1 MKAAVCVCLH
11 VSIAA
16 ALALPSAANGAP
28 DTAELEKGVVKVIA
42 KSGRRAGTGTGFI
55 VNRNGL
61 VATNNHVVSSVVSS
75 GGSFFILISRS
86 RTPVPAE
93 LVWKDPG
100 LDLALL
106 RARNLGGR
114 PVRLSS
120 ATIGKGDKVFA
131 LGFPGLADRLG
142 AAVDPTHTEG
152 VIGRLFRSPW
162 SRTSRGPQLEII
174 QHSAQIN
181 PGNSGGPLFDSC
193 GSVVGVNTQGSPA
206 GRIVRDAQGRARQVM
221 AGTGIFFA
229 SRITELIAVLKKHRL
244 DFAGSDSACVP
255 PLDRMSAALQALS
268 QRIWTV
274 AAALTVGVLIALAFG
289 LRKPRERILSA
300 MGDYG
305 EKLSMMVPVLGA
317 PEKRRGIAIS
327 GFSPD
332 GKPLSVKLPGRKFSN
347 QGYGL
352 TIGRH
357 PPLVD
362 AVLRDGRVS
371 RRHLRIH
378 RTGEGF
384 EVEDLNSSNGTVVNE
399 QRLEPFQR
407 LRLDAGDRILIG
419 GLQLLVSRA

>member
-1 MKAAVCVCLH
+1 M
-11 VSIAA
+11 
-16 ALALPSAANGAP
+16 
-28 DTAELEKGVVKVIA
+28 
-42 KSGRRAGTGTGFI
+42 
-55 VNRNGL
+55 
-61 VATNNHVVSSVVSS
+61 
-75 GGSFFILISRS
+75 
-86 RTPVPAE
+86 
-93 LVWKDPG
+93 WKDPG

-193 GSVVGVNTQGSPA
+193 GSVVGVNTQGSSA
-206 GRIVRDAQGRARQVM
+206 GRIVRDAQGRVRQVM
-221 AGTGIFFA
+221 AGTGVFFA
-229 SRITELIAVLKKHRL
+229 SRITELIAELKKRRL

-255 PLDRMSAALQALS
+255 VLHQLRRQIWMVSAALALG
-268 QRIWTV
+268 ILV
-274 AAALTVGVLIALAFG
+274 AVVLV

-327 GFSPD
+327 GFSSD
-332 GKPLSVKLPGRKFSN
+332 GKPLSVKLPGRRFSN
-347 QGYGL
+347 QDYGL

-371 RRHLRIH
+371 RRHLRIL

-407 LRLDAGDRILIG
+407 LRLEAGDRILIG
-419 GLQLLVSRA
+419 GLELLVSRA

>member
-193 GSVVGVNTQGSPA
+193 GSVVGVNTQGSSA
-206 GRIVRDAQGRARQVM
+206 GRIVRDAQGRVRQVM
-221 AGTGIFFA
+221 AGTGVFFA
-229 SRITELIAVLKKHRL
+229 SRITELIAELKKRRL

-255 PLDRMSAALQALS
+255 VLHQLRRQIWMVSAALALG
-268 QRIWTV
+268 ILV
-274 AAALTVGVLIALAFG
+274 AVVLV

>member
-1 MKAAVCVCLH
+1 MKAAVRACLH
-11 VSIAA
+11 VPIVA
-16 ALALPSAANGAP
+16 ALALPSAANGAA
-28 DTAELEKGVVKVIA
+28 DRAAMERGVVKVIA
-42 KSGRRAGTGTGFI
+42 KSGSRTAGTGSGFI
-55 VNRNGL
+55 VNGNGL
-61 VATNNHVVSSVVSS
+61 VATNNHVVHGNSS
-75 GGSFFILISRS
+75 FTILISGS
-86 RTPVPAE
+86 RTPVAAE
-93 LVWKDPG
+93 LLWKDPG

-131 LGFPGLADRLG
+131 LGFPGVANVVG
-142 AAVDPTHTEG
+142 AAVDATFTEG
-152 VIGRLFRSPW
+152 VIGRSFRGSW
-162 SRTSRGPQLEII
+162 GQGQLEIV

-193 GSVVGVNTQGSPA
+193 GSVIGVNTA
-206 GRIVRDAQGRARQVM
+206 GPRSRIARDARGRMSVNA
-221 AGTGIFFA
+221 ATGVFFA
-229 SRITELIAVLKKHRL
+229 SRITELIAVLKKRRL
-244 DFAGSDSACVP
+244 DFAGSDTVCAP

-407 LRLDAGDRILIG
+407 LRLEAGDRILIG
-419 GLQLLVSRA
+419 GLELLVSGA